1 MGEGVTGAGVGL
13 LLGDFVGEVVG
24 VEVGLD
30 VVGFSV
36 EAGVDCGV
44 LIEARGVLFGEGV
57 MGAGVTE
64 AGVNTGAGV
73 TGAGVGEVVTGARG
87 VGLLLGDF
95 VGEVAFGAAA
105 LDRRRYA
112 GTAPTVD
119 QTSRWAYL
127 SSRSSKSCALGDLLA
142 SSWLA

>member
-57 MGAGVTE
+57 MGAGVT
-64 AGVNTGAGV
+64 
-73 TGAGVGEVVTGARG
+73 GAGVGEVVTGAR

-95 VGEVAFGAAA
+95 VGEVAFGAAV
-105 LDRRRYA
+105 DRRRYA